1 MAELMTF
8 IGNLNL
14 GTFIVLWTS
23 TIILVICVSLLLFYI
38 RQINREANTISK
50 KAKLL
55 ILKISEEKNKAWK

>member
-50 KAKLL
+50 KAKIL
-55 ILKISEEKNKAWK
+55 ILKLSEEKNKSWK